1 MQKRIT
7 ALASRGWFNSENYG
21 PAFLGPQGGSTSDGI
36 ASIDYAVQMGAK
48 ISNNSWGGGG
58 FSQALYDS
66 IAAARDADHIFLAA
80 AGNGGSDGIGDNNDG
95 LPHYPSNYNLPN
107 VISVAATD
115 NNDAIAGFSNYGAI
129 SVDIGAPGVDIASTY
144 ITDSYVYL
152 SGTSMATPNVTGV
165 VALIRSEFP
174 DWDYQQVIDHLYA
187 TARPAASMAGIT
199 TTGAIANAEAAMA
212 GGEPPTPPAAPSG
225 LTAEA
230 TGYDR
235 VALRWS
241 DNADNEAAFVI
252 ERDGAEVQT
261 VGSNATSALDTGL
274 AGSTTYSYRV
284 KARNS
289 AGDSAWTDIAQA
301 TTDQTPP
308 FQSLTVGSETT
319 VAGTLLSGNYTSTF
333 AADGSV
339 ERLRERESGGRKNS
353 RYSYLDHRWTINAP
367 RALQPS
373 T

>member
-1 MQKRIT
+1 
-7 ALASRGWFNSENYG
+7 
-21 PAFLGPQGGSTSDGI
+21 
-36 ASIDYAVQMGAK
+36 
-48 ISNNSWGGGG
+48 
-58 FSQALYDS
+58 
-66 IAAARDADHIFLAA
+66 
-80 AGNGGSDGIGDNNDG
+80 
-95 LPHYPSNYNLPN
+95 
-107 VISVAATD
+107 
-115 NNDAIAGFSNYGAI
+115 
-129 SVDIGAPGVDIASTY
+129 
-144 ITDSYVYL
+144 
-152 SGTSMATPNVTGV
+152 
-165 VALIRSEFP
+165 
-174 DWDYQQVIDHLYA
+174 
-187 TARPAASMAGIT
+187 
-199 TTGAIANAEAAMA
+199 MA

-308 FQSLTVGSETT
+308 SSRSRWEVK
-319 VAGTLLSGNYTSTF
+319 
-333 AADGSV
+333 
-339 ERLRERESGGRKNS
+339 RPLREHAVGQ
-353 RYSYLDHRWTINAP
+353 LHQHLCCRWI
-367 RALQPS
+367 R
-373 T
+373 